1 MRAVC
6 VTTDWRTLPEKA
18 TWYLTTN
25 LSCEQASLAEVVR
38 LYSLRIWVEESYK
51 RMKDELGWA
60 DFMVRSDRA
69 IRRHWAL
76 VCCAFAFC
84 WWHEAY
90 RARVTDARTEIA
102 STSPPEKTPE
112 RRKKNPAAAATAGLS
127 TLAQSAAR
135 RARMVGPD
143 TLAHT
148 LLGSVLQQAPTK
160 RTRATH

>member
-1 MRAVC
+1 
-6 VTTDWRTLPEKA
+6 
-18 TWYLTTN
+18 
-25 LSCEQASLAEVVR
+25 
-38 LYSLRIWVEESYK
+38 LYGLRIWVEESYK

-90 RARVTDARTEIA
+90 RARVIDA
-102 STSPPEKTPE
+102 STEMLSALPPEKAPI
-112 RRKKNPAAAATAGLS
+112 RRKKNPAAAPSAGLS
-127 TLAQSAAR
+127 TLAKGATRSASL
-135 RARMVGPD
+135 VGPD

-148 LLGSVLQQAPTK
+148 LLASLLQQAPTK
-160 RTRATH
+160 HARATH

>member
-1 MRAVC
+1 
-6 VTTDWRTLPEKA
+6 
-18 TWYLTTN
+18 
-25 LSCEQASLAEVVR
+25 
-38 LYSLRIWVEESYK
+38 LYGLRIWVEESYK

-90 RARVTDARTEIA
+90 RARVVDA
-102 STSPPEKTPE
+102 STEMLSAPPPEKTPI
-112 RRKKNPAAAATAGLS
+112 RRKKNPTAARSPGLS
-127 TLAQSAAR
+127 TLAQGTARSASLA
-135 RARMVGPD
+135 GPD

-148 LLGSVLQQAPTK
+148 LLASLLRQAPTK
-160 RTRATH
+160 HARAIH